1 MAGSSAENR
10 DGVGTIPGVPVLL
23 FTASNMEIGT
33 RSSNSEPRRG
43 PAMSDLTHRSSPPIL
58 RARPLATRSP
68 KPRPSFCRV
77 RESSSREK
85 ALNKFGMKAGGMP
98 GPVSTTFMTIYR
110 REELLKAALSE
121 ILPHSV
127 NLTAFRNTQEISL
140 ARSRS
145 ST

>member
-10 DGVGTIPGVPVLL
+10 EGVVTTPGVLVLL

-85 ALNKFGMKAGGMP
+85 ALKRFGMKAGGMP

-110 REELLKAALSE
+110 REELLKAALRE

-127 NLTAFRNTQEISL
+127 NLTAFRNTQETSL